1 MWWTEERIRLFEVA
15 ADNSTFHSELKDL
28 LLPYISKSDSIIE
41 LGCGLGYIVNLLT
54 NDGYNILGLDCDE
67 KANNFAKKKFP
78 KAKFLLAD
86 AFNIKNAYDV
96 VISIFFGRIKE
107 EDNLEKLLKIANK
120 RLIYVQNEHAG
131 TMETQFSKSKETVEC
146 LKSKNLHF
154 QYSFHRLSF
163 DQPLKNQA
171 EAEIFIKEN
180 YKNRKI
186 NISIEKT
193 NSGLIAKNNKAFGI
207 FIIEKEE

>member
-1 MWWTEERIRLFEVA
+1 MWWTDERIRLFKVA
-15 ADNSTFHSELKDL
+15 ADNSTFHSELKNL

-41 LGCGLGYIVNLLT
+41 LGCGLGYIVNFLT
-54 NDGYNILGLDCDE
+54 KDGYNIVGLDSDE
-67 KANNFAKKKFP
+67 KAYNFALSKFP
-78 KAKFLLAD
+78 NSNFILGD
-86 AFNIKNAYDV
+86 AFNVNKTYDV

-107 EDNLEKLLKIANK
+107 EDNLEKLLRVANK

-131 TMETQFSKSKETVEC
+131 TMETQYAKSKETAEF
-146 LKSKNLHF
+146 LKRHNINF
-154 QYSFHRLSF
+154 QYSLHRLSF
-163 DQPLKNQA
+163 DQPLKDEA

-193 NSGLIAKNNKAFGI
+193 NGGLIAKNNKAFGL
-207 FIIEKEE
+207 FIVEKED

>member
-1 MWWTEERIRLFEVA
+1 MWWTDERIRLFKVA
-15 ADNSTFHSELKDL
+15 ADNSTFHSELKNL

-41 LGCGLGYIVNLLT
+41 LGCGLGYIVNFLT
-54 NDGYNILGLDCDE
+54 KDGYNVVGLDSDE
-67 KANNFAKKKFP
+67 KAYNFALSKFP
-78 KAKFLLAD
+78 NSNFILGD
-86 AFNIKNAYDV
+86 AFNVNKTYDV

-107 EDNLEKLLKIANK
+107 EDNLEKLLRVANK

-131 TMETQFSKSKETVEC
+131 AKETQYSKSKETVEY
-146 LKSKNLHF
+146 LRSKNINF

-163 DQPLKNQA
+163 DQPLKDEA
-171 EAEIFIKEN
+171 EAESFINEN

-193 NSGLIAKNNKAFGI
+193 NNGLIAKNNKAFGI
-207 FIIEKEE
+207 FLIEKEN